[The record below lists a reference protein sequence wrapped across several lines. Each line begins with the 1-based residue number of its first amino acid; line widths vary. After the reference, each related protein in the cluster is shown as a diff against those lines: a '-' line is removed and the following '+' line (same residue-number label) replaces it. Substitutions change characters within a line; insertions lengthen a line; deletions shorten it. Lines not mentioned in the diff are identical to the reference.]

1 MPLHS
6 LARKQ
11 PDRNLEGILAHHAL
25 RSFDDARVEIEQNIL
40 ASAGKSASKPA
51 NDDYSFRTK
60 SYSAPTY
67 GSQFVS
73 YAMGNA
79 YHERFV
85 RNNNDFSNRVPSKTI
100 HIMPKNYMG
109 GVLGY
114 TYLGES
120 MMVLRDD
127 LIGSLK
133 KEVDIHESI
142 HTPDEY
148 ETICLTR
155 WMMEKSKPKYS
166 LDSFFLSRT

>member
-85 RNNNDFSNRVPSKTI
+85 RNDVNDSYNGLSQLSWAIHRADLESRRSSASASRVEIELSSMVELRGIEPLCGKVSHSDVSKLI
-100 HIMPKNYMG
+100 HAS
-109 GVLGY
+109 
-114 TYLGES
+114 YL
-120 MMVLRDD
+120 VT
-127 LIGSLK
+127 LK
-133 KEVDIHESI
+133 A
-142 HTPDEY
+142 
-148 ETICLTR
+148 
-155 WMMEKSKPKYS
+155 
-166 LDSFFLSRT
+166 

>member
-85 RNNNDFSNRVPSKTI
+85 RNDVNDSYNGLSQLSWAI
-100 HIMPKNYMG
+100 HRAELVISPTLSVGQCEDQSSSARWSGQWELNPRP
-109 GVLGY
+109 LAPHASA
-114 TYLGES
+114 LP
-120 MMVLRDD
+120 LRYGPITDR
-127 LIGSLK
+127 I
-133 KEVDIHESI
+133 I
-142 HTPDEY
+142 
-148 ETICLTR
+148 R
-155 WMMEKSKPKYS
+155 
-166 LDSFFLSRT
+166 FFCGRGN